1 MSDNYIRLIPTD
13 PGWQPTA
20 YAAAAVTAYAT
31 GLFSGATAAAD
42 EVQHEFFE
50 SVTFIDSGVNTST
63 ALCRSCGSNIDLA
76 WIFDVIGE
84 RHPDL
89 TDLHAKAP
97 CCGSV
102 QSLNDL
108 DYDWAVGFARFEVTI
123 LNGTRDRYEL
133 DEIELDEAAALLG
146 HPVRQ
151 VLAHY

>member
-1 MSDNYIRLIPTD
+1 MSDNYIRLIPTE
-13 PGWQPTA
+13 PTWQPSAAAATAATA
-20 YAAAAVTAYAT
+20 YAA
-31 GLFSGATAAAD
+31 GLFSGPHASAD
-42 EVQHEFFE
+42 EVQHEYFE

-63 ALCRSCGSNIDLA
+63 AQCPSCASNIDLGWVYDA
-76 WIFDVIGE
+76 IGE

-89 TDLHAKAP
+89 ADLTVTAP
-97 CCGSV
+97 CCGSR

-108 DYDWAVGFARFEVTI
+108 EYDWAVGFARFEVTI

-133 DEIELDEAAALLG
+133 DERELTEAAALLG